1 MVSLVV
7 ALVAVLLLGLALAA
21 GWFGDLVA
29 LALPLVT
36 WVSVAGTLAALLI
49 APDWVIVPLAL
60 AIVSVLL
67 VVWPRRPTRA
77 EAPTRSI
84 HIVAANIQFDSPDPD
99 AGVASLLAMD
109 ADVLVVSELRPG
121 PDEQLTDAYPF
132 RLVSPPTKFET
143 HTPTVQGVFS
153 RIPITLLD
161 PPDDVPGEIMR
172 VAVGGDIPFTLY
184 AMHLPRP
191 VLRHPPPNLTT
202 FPDHRRMLSAL
213 IKAVDAEAGP
223 VVATGDLN
231 LSDRMPGY
239 RDLAQG
245 RLDVMRTGRAAS
257 TFHKTLVWRLLSFR
271 IDHLV
276 VSPEW
281 GATDAQTLDI
291 GGSDHRAVSA
301 RIGPTT

>member
-49 APDWVIVPLAL
+49 APDWVIVPLSL

-99 AGVASLLAMD
+99 AGVASVLAMD

-202 FPDHRRMLSAL
+202 FPGHRRMLSAL
-213 IKAVDAEAGP
+213 IKAVDAEDGP

-257 TFHKTLVWRLLSFR
+257 TFHKTLVWRLLLFR

-276 VSPEW
+276 VSLEW